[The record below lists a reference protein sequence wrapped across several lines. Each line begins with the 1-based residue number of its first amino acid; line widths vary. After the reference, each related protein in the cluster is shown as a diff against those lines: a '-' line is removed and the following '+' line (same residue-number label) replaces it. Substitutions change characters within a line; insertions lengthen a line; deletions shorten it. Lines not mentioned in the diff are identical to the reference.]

1 MSYTP
6 KQTSE
11 MLNIPASTLRRYA
24 KQFSEHLS
32 ESANK
37 SRGREYSESD
47 IATLGRARELLR
59 SHSPED
65 TNNLLSVMA
74 DEPPEPD
81 SSLALIPSISEAL
94 TELTDAARSLRAE
107 VDTIKESQAQSDER
121 QALTDEQ
128 LAEVLK
134 KLEHLEQPW
143 YRRIFKSAE

>member
-11 MLNIPASTLRRYA
+11 MLKIPASTLRRYA

-37 SRGREYSESD
+37 SRGREYTEQD
-47 IATLGRARELLR
+47 IATLARARELLR

-65 TNNLLSVMA
+65 TNKLLAVI
-74 DEPPEPD
+74 DDKPPEPN
-81 SSLALIPSISEAL
+81 SSLALIPAISEAL
-94 TELTDAARSLRAE
+94 TELTDAAISLRAE
-107 VDTIKESQAQSDER
+107 VDNITER

-143 YRRIFKSAE
+143 YRKIFNRSD

>member
-11 MLNIPASTLRRYA
+11 MLDIPASTLRRYA

-74 DEPPEPD
+74 DEPEPD
-81 SSLALIPSISEAL
+81 DTLAIVPSISKAL

-107 VDTIKESQAQSDER
+107 VDTLSER
-121 QALTDEQ
+121 QAQTDEQ

-143 YRRIFKSAE
+143 YRKIFNRSDSA